1 MYFSSLIASS
11 SFAALA
17 SCHGVILDAQGLKG
31 SPSSVGFQVDPAIAR
46 NCINI
51 SPCQQDTTI
60 IRDAEIDANVV
71 NQCGRTQLKGNI
83 DVGENTE
90 NAIAEGKVTEVE
102 PGTEM
107 QVTIHQVNADG
118 AGPYTCDLD
127 ETSNTG
133 VISQNLTVTNNVPGS
148 NGLSQAK
155 AQAFTISVK
164 MPDQFTCTG
173 ASTGDICT
181 VRCRNNALAGPFGGC
196 FPVRLAGAK
205 GQSNNANSIRTADP
219 ANKITDQIL
228 VNQAGFQDAVQAN
241 KNSSSDQAEQSLKAV
256 DALLANSVVSAN
268 FPVETAPIDVDDN
281 NGGGNNNDGGN
292 NNNGGGNNKGKGK
305 GNKKNNK
312 NGGQN
317 NGNTGNTGNDDA
329 TDNNGQ
335 GATGGKN
342 RNKQNGNTGNTGN
355 DDVTDNNGQG
365 VTGGKNR
372 NAAGGSNKNRQS
384 GGGNTGADDTD
395 SNTNIGNSQ
404 TGSNN
409 KNNKN
414 NNANIG
420 ADSTAGTGNS
430 RTGSGRNSQIG
441 NSASSRSSSRNSGN
455 SQSSRQKGSDGFQ
468 KRQSPR
474 SIPHG
479 PRGPLDSRDLDSAH
493 AIPHNERRSLKS
505 FFA

>member
-1 MYFSSLIASS
+1 MYFSSLVASS

-17 SCHGVILDAQGLKG
+17 SCHGVILNAQGIDN
-31 SPSSVGFQVDPAIAR
+31 SPPSVGFQVDPAIAR

-133 VISQNLTVTNNVPGS
+133 VISQNLTVTNNVPGA

-155 AQAFTISVK
+155 AEAFNITVK

-219 ANKITDQIL
+219 AQKINDQIL
-228 VNQAGFQDAVQAN
+228 VNQAAFEDAVNAN
-241 KNSSSDQAEQSLKAV
+241 KNASTDQAEQSLKAV

-268 FPVETAPIDVDDN
+268 FPVQTAPIDVD
-281 NGGGNNNDGGN
+281 NNNDNRTDDNN
-292 NNNGGGNNKGKGK
+292 NNNGNGGNNRKGKGSRK
-305 GNKKNNK
+305 NGNKN
-312 NGGQN
+312 NGGN
-317 NGNTGNTGNDDA
+317 NE
-329 TDNNGQ
+329 NGQ
-335 GATGGKN
+335 G
-342 RNKQNGNTGNTGN
+342 
-355 DDVTDNNGQG
+355 
-365 VTGGKNR
+365 
-372 NAAGGSNKNRQS
+372 
-384 GGGNTGADDTD
+384 
-395 SNTNIGNSQ
+395 
-404 TGSNN
+404 
-409 KNNKN
+409 
-414 NNANIG
+414 
-420 ADSTAGTGNS
+420 
-430 RTGSGRNSQIG
+430 
-441 NSASSRSSSRNSGN
+441 
-455 SQSSRQKGSDGFQ
+455 
-468 KRQSPR
+468 
-474 SIPHG
+474 
-479 PRGPLDSRDLDSAH
+479 
-493 AIPHNERRSLKS
+493 
-505 FFA
+505 